1 MICILIHLVCFLQL
15 TTIIISQTTCNNI
28 CSNKMKVAVVG
39 ATGGLGREIVRQ
51 SLKRGYEVVAAVRDQ
66 AKATAMFAGQAV
78 KIAQVNI
85 DGGEGLKEA
94 FAGVDCVLE
103 VISNGE
109 WRWIV
114 AVKLKDD

>member
-1 MICILIHLVCFLQL
+1 LKDENNLQNVQIAYIFLLFLQ
-15 TTIIISQTTCNNI
+15 
-28 CSNKMKVAVVG
+28 
-39 ATGGLGREIVRQ
+39 GGLGKEIVRQ
-51 SLKRGYEVVAAVRDQ
+51 FLQRGYEVTAAVRDQ

-85 DGGEGLKEA
+85 DGGEGLEEA

-109 WRWIV
+109 
-114 AVKLKDD
+114 

>member
-1 MICILIHLVCFLQL
+1 
-15 TTIIISQTTCNNI
+15 
-28 CSNKMKVAVVG
+28 
-39 ATGGLGREIVRQ
+39 
-51 SLKRGYEVVAAVRDQ
+51 
-66 AKATAMFAGQAV
+66 MFAGQAV

-94 FAGVDCVLE
+94 FAGMDCVLE

-114 AVKLKDD
+114 TVELNLSSLIS